1 MFLVIVAYEIISGA
15 IEILFFDAFFEPPT
29 YFAAVMAIIGII
41 INLLMS
47 QYIINLGKKINSP
60 ALVAD
65 GHHQRVD
72 IFSSVAVLTGVLVS
86 KLGYPWVD
94 PIIGLFIGI
103 MILRTAYEIG
113 VENINNIMGK
123 VPSSKIVDEI
133 KEVAYSIDGVY
144 EINDIVINY
153 IGPYATVS
161 LNIELNPKLTFIEAH
176 DISNK
181 VQNKIVNN
189 VSIIR
194 KVAVHY
200 SPLGLYD
207 DHNQLVNQE

>member
-15 IEILFFDAFFEPPT
+15 IEILFFDAFFESPS
-29 YFAAVMAIIGII
+29 YLAAIMAIIGII

-47 QYIINLGKKINSP
+47 QYIIHLGKKINSP

-86 KLGYPWVD
+86 KLGSWAD

-123 VPSSKIVDEI
+123 VPSSEIADEI
-133 KEVAYSIDGVY
+133 KEVAFSIDGVY
-144 EINDIVINY
+144 EVNDIVINY

-161 LNIELNPKLTFIEAH
+161 LNIELSPELTFMEAY

-181 VQNKIVNN
+181 VQNKIINN

-207 DHNQLVNQE
+207 DNQE